1 MKLTDYG
8 KSLTLLKWSDGQVT
22 YKFKK
27 GGRTIL
33 TAWMPSAFEEVY
45 EKVRAEHG
53 QGNLE
58 LVFPKPDNTCIF
70 RLNLQGVPVKTCQKC

>member
-1 MKLTDYG
+1 MYNQSVEIIFSEQMSESGRLRKVADFIEV
-8 KSLTLLKWSDGQVT
+8 SDGQVT
-22 YKFKK
+22 YKLKK

-45 EKVRAEHG
+45 AKVRTEHE

-58 LVFPKPDNTCIF
+58 LVFPKPDNT
-70 RLNLQGVPVKTCQKC
+70 